1 MLFRSDGKL
10 DRWEYYAPDGSLV
23 KLGTSSARDGVEDT
37 WLYEN
42 GTDRRIEMSTARD
55 GVVDRFEFYKGTELV
70 RVETDTNRDG
80 VVDHWEQYEHGNLSV
95 LSMDDERHPGR
106 PVRRLIYAA
115 GAEPRL
121 EVDVNGDGNFT
132 RATR

>member
-1 MLFRSDGKL
+1 MAGGRPVRLEGDQDGDGKL

-23 KLGTSSARDGVEDT
+23 KLGTSTARDGVEDT

-70 RVETDTNRDG
+70 RVETDTNG
-80 VVDHWEQYEHGNLSV
+80 
-95 LSMDDERHPGR
+95 P
-106 PVRRLIYAA
+106 P
-115 GAEPRL
+115 
-121 EVDVNGDGNFT
+121 
-132 RATR
+132 